1 MSMPDFK
8 NYFVIGLVLVL
19 LFGIG
24 VGYQI
29 GTMVQSDENAN
40 TTNTNS
46 IPNNA
51 VISDESPVA
60 EQEIYIRTGQ
70 VESVDPNQVI
80 FTTYIQNSDSTY
92 SQVTMTAQIN
102 DQTTFTK
109 INLRDSNSTAQT
121 ITVSEIPVGSEVA
134 VASADN
140 IYGKTNFTAE
150 SIQLHQE

>member
-1 MSMPDFK
+1 MPDFK

-29 GTMVQSDENAN
+29 GTMTQSDENTN
-40 TTNTNS
+40 TTNGDS
-46 IPNNA
+46 VPNNA

-60 EQEIYIRTGQ
+60 QQEIYIRTGQ
-70 VESVDPNQVI
+70 VESIDPNQVV

-92 SQVTMTAQIN
+92 SQVTMTAQIT

-109 INLRDSNSTAQT
+109 INLRESNSASQT
-121 ITVSEIPVGSEVA
+121 ITVSDVPVGSEVA
-134 VASADN
+134 VSSADN

>member
-1 MSMPDFK
+1 MPDFK